1 MYKKASSKQVVL
13 FSLINYIGTAIG
25 VLSVLFIYP
34 YDKEFLGLVRYID
47 VIAQVLYP
55 IMVMGASQAL
65 IKFYPSLNA
74 QYQKRLFNYSVA
86 SILVIAFIILIGIT
100 IYTKAGQRT
109 DSYIFYF
116 AFTIAV
122 ALAYVEL
129 LKKQAQDM
137 QKIAIPTLYE
147 KLIPKIV
154 LPIVF
159 LLLLNNI
166 FNIYESLYVLTA
178 GYVLVFLLT
187 AIYLFKRFKPGFNYT
202 FKPLFEKINRKNYT
216 QYSLFAFAGSLGS
229 LLAFRID
236 GIIIP
241 ELISLEANGTF
252 TIGVTLAS
260 TLQIPAV
267 GMFAIYAPIVSRYL
281 EKGNT
286 IELGRDYK
294 RVANLLFFIGA
305 VLYSC
310 IFLGID
316 NLFAVLPT
324 GDNLI
329 ASIPIILILGAS
341 VVFNMATSFNSEVI
355 TFSKYYRFNLMA
367 VLLLTVLNISLN
379 LYFIYYTN
387 LGIVG
392 VAYAS
397 LIAMVLF
404 NCSKLLFIYKKFGLL
419 PFDAAFLKLAVIFI
433 VSGLGIYLLPETNSN
448 IINLFYKVG
457 LSLIVNIVAVYKM
470 KLVPQLNEQLD
481 KVLKR

>member
-1 MYKKASSKQVVL
+1 MDKQASSKQVVL
-13 FSLINYIGTAIG
+13 FSFINYIGTAIG
-25 VLSVLFIYP
+25 VLSVLFVYP

-65 IKFYPSLNA
+65 IKFYPSLSN

-154 LPIVF
+154 LPIIF

-178 GYVLVFLLT
+178 GYILVFLLT
-187 AIYLFKRFKPGFNYT
+187 AIYLFKRFKPGFNYK
-202 FKPLFEKINRKNYT
+202 FKPLFEKISRKNYT

-286 IELGRDYK
+286 VELGRDYK
-294 RVANLLFFIGA
+294 RVANLLFFIGT

-310 IFLGID
+310 IFLGIN

-329 ASIPIILILGAS
+329 ASVPIILILGAS

-355 TFSKYYRFNLMA
+355 TFSKYYRFNLIA
-367 VLLLTVLNISLN
+367 ILLLTILNISLN
-379 LYFIYYTN
+379 LYFIYYTS

-404 NCSKLLFIYKKFGLL
+404 NCSKLWFIYKKFGLL

-433 VSGLGIYLLPETNSN
+433 VSGLGIYLLPEANSN
-448 IINLFYKVG
+448 SINLFYKVG

-470 KLVPQLNEQLD
+470 KLVPQLNERINSLF
-481 KVLKR
+481 